1 MNYSCHAIR
10 HRLAVGLSLLFL
22 SLASITQ
29 ARAATTEGV
38 FNTFKDRLLQ
48 VRIIDKA
55 TNSKSV
61 IGSGFFIDQQ
71 GTIVTNFHVVSR
83 QVFKPEEYR
92 IEYVTHD
99 HKVHTAE
106 LLNIDVIHD
115 LALLNG
121 DAVDTPALHL
131 REQALEKGV
140 RIYTMGNP
148 LDLGMTI
155 VEGTYNG
162 LTDDTM
168 HERILLAGALNP
180 GMSGGPSITED
191 GSIVGV
197 NVATAGN
204 SIGFLVPEKFLH
216 NLLLQTRHATPPKD
230 FMAVIRRQ
238 LLDNQNMYMKD
249 LLAKP
254 FPTKQLD
261 HYSVPAKIA
270 SYINC
275 WGDSR
280 DNHGPYTTADDYCAV
295 KNNIFLNE
303 HMSTG
308 VIRYSHH
315 LIKSDKLNRIR
326 FYSLMQ
332 DYFANAQASPGGRKD
347 DFTRFQCKTD
357 FVQKGELRLKTA
369 FCLRR
374 YKAFAGLYDMILH
387 SASVTE
393 NHRGLITTLI
403 LTGVSYDNAVAF
415 GKAYLESLAWKHP

>member
-1 MNYSCHAIR
+1 MNAPCHATRQRIAT
-10 HRLAVGLSLLFL
+10 RLILFL
-22 SLASITQ
+22 SLLAII
-29 ARAATTEGV
+29 APVHATTTENV

-55 TNSKSV
+55 TNSKTV
-61 IGSGFFIDQQ
+61 IGSGFFIDRR

-83 QVFKPEEYR
+83 QVFKPQDYR

-99 HKVHTAE
+99 NKVHNAE

-121 DAVDTPALHL
+121 DALDTPFLHL
-131 REQALEKGV
+131 RKQALEKGA

-155 VEGTYNG
+155 DEGTYNG

-216 NLLLQTRHATPPKD
+216 SLLTATRHAKPVHD
-230 FMAVIRRQ
+230 FIPVIRRQ
-238 LLDNQNMYMKD
+238 LIDNQNNYIKA

-261 HYSVPAKIA
+261 HYSVPAKLA

-303 HMSTG
+303 RMRTG
-308 VIRYSHH
+308 VIRYNHH

-332 DYFANAQASPGGRKD
+332 EYFATPQGSVGGDKD
-347 DFTRFQCKTD
+347 DFTEFQCKTD
-357 FVQKGELRLKTA
+357 FVHKGKLRLKTA

-374 YKAFAGLYDMILH
+374 YKAFEGLYDMILH

-393 NHRGLITTLI
+393 NHRGLITTLVV
-403 LTGVSYDNAVAF
+403 TGVSYENAVAF
-415 GKAYLESLAWKHP
+415 GKAYLESLAWKSQ

>member
-332 DYFANAQASPGGRKD
+332 DRIVEGLTIGSL
-347 DFTRFQCKTD
+347 
-357 FVQKGELRLKTA
+357 KG
-369 FCLRR
+369 
-374 YKAFAGLYDMILH
+374 
-387 SASVTE
+387 
-393 NHRGLITTLI
+393 
-403 LTGVSYDNAVAF
+403 
-415 GKAYLESLAWKHP
+415 